1 IGLISY
7 SAYLWHQP
15 LFAFARH
22 KNLSFDQNPYVV
34 MLFLLLSLGLAY
46 LSWKYI
52 ETPFRNRNIIGR
64 KNVFILASGI
74 STVLILVGLSG
85 FLNNG
90 FESLMLRYKY
100 SAKER
105 NEVRLIS
112 KATDYDMYREMSVR
126 DCHFWVRNTKFLDM
140 ESLDGCRQKYGKA
153 LIVLG
158 DSHAMNLFNIIS
170 YSDVYPFIIGV
181 SQPGCRPHN
190 DDVDCHYRDFDVFL
204 KNNKSIV
211 NFLIYH
217 QSGSYFI
224 KDRLGNVDSQ
234 LAFMGGFGGFDFGN
248 IFKIKSYLNNLAA
261 DHKVKILWIGPFME
275 LRWNPSEKLF

>member
-1 IGLISY
+1 VFAYNKVTPFPGVYALVPTIGAVLIILFATQQTTIGKFLGNKIFVGIGLISY

-105 NEVRLIS
+105 NEVRL
-112 KATDYDMYREMSVR
+112 
-126 DCHFWVRNTKFLDM
+126 
-140 ESLDGCRQKYGKA
+140 
-153 LIVLG
+153 
-158 DSHAMNLFNIIS
+158 
-170 YSDVYPFIIGV
+170 
-181 SQPGCRPHN
+181 
-190 DDVDCHYRDFDVFL
+190 
-204 KNNKSIV
+204 
-211 NFLIYH
+211 
-217 QSGSYFI
+217 
-224 KDRLGNVDSQ
+224 
-234 LAFMGGFGGFDFGN
+234 
-248 IFKIKSYLNNLAA
+248 
-261 DHKVKILWIGPFME
+261 
-275 LRWNPSEKLF
+275 